1 MYRETE
7 DPSKSTEPTMALARR
22 DLSSK
27 RAHTTSEVSTSK
39 ECASGDRVQGGV
51 TLPARPMSTSPSP
64 AAHAA
69 AHARAATADDAACS
83 RDLEEVVAARLQTC
97 SALVCMTHVRTAARS
112 PCSNE
117 DCGAVRP
124 ILPSA
129 PPRAR
134 GAARD
139 RTTGLAYPL
148 LHVIRPAPISHHPT
162 GWREFP
168 QQPGRGRH

>member
-1 MYRETE
+1 MYTVFVTISKSDMSLNILRLYTVQHSSVQRTTDDTTAKLNITTKGAQHQQSHMYRETE

-83 RDLEEVVAARLQTC
+83 RDLEEVVAAGLQTC
-97 SALVCMTHVRTAARS
+97 CANVCMTHVRTAARS
-112 PCSNE
+112 HTLTHITPM
-117 DCGAVRP
+117 
-124 ILPSA
+124 
-129 PPRAR
+129 PP
-134 GAARD
+134 
-139 RTTGLAYPL
+139 
-148 LHVIRPAPISHHPT
+148 
-162 GWREFP
+162 
-168 QQPGRGRH
+168 

>member
-1 MYRETE
+1 MSIQFGYLPIFLSSSLKLNHTNQERSQGRQSHMYRETE

-83 RDLEEVVAARLQTC
+83 RDLEEVVAAGLQTC
-97 SALVCMTHVRTAARS
+97 CANVCMTHVRTAARS
-112 PCSNE
+112 HTLTHITPM
-117 DCGAVRP
+117 
-124 ILPSA
+124 
-129 PPRAR
+129 
-134 GAARD
+134 
-139 RTTGLAYPL
+139 
-148 LHVIRPAPISHHPT
+148 PA
-162 GWREFP
+162 
-168 QQPGRGRH
+168 